1 MEVMGIALAILGL
14 ILAYM
19 WRSNGRM
26 QRTTMEALPRIEEV
40 QREMGRTL
48 IEGQKKDR

>member
-1 MEVMGIALAILGL
+1 
-14 ILAYM
+14 
-19 WRSNGRM
+19 M
-26 QRTTMEALPRIEEV
+26 QRTIMDAFSRIEEA